1 MASNDASNAIDR
13 FQPLTKVIGTPT
25 FQAIN
30 SRHKVLKQNASSVLT
45 ALAGGNHGLL
55 ALVMSN
61 ANYNALTGAVW
72 IEPINPGMRPA
83 IPNGA
88 NRVAQENISSQ
99 WKNKFEAWKMTQDVR
114 EALKKQIIDAIDD
127 EYLEDLKDPD
137 TGYANVT
144 PLQMLKHLYNE
155 YGELTAQEIS
165 ANRTKLKND
174 YDTNVTM
181 VSYFYKIREIRNIAT
196 RAGNPISDNDV
207 IAEIYLVMARTGI
220 FDKAINNWDELPAVD
235 KTWARFQTHFKTAY
249 RRYKDREKRER
260 AAGGGNR
267 PMANQMTANAAME
280 TLAESMNQHLSNY
293 ANAATVDREAL
304 ANLTQTNATLVAT
317 NAELTTKMNQ
327 CLIEITKMQ
336 QEIHILIKSFHML

>member
-114 EALKKQIIDAIDD
+114 EALKKTD
-127 EYLEDLKDPD
+127 
-137 TGYANVT
+137 
-144 PLQMLKHLYNE
+144 H
-155 YGELTAQEIS
+155 
-165 ANRTKLKND
+165 RCH
-174 YDTNVTM
+174 
-181 VSYFYKIREIRNIAT
+181 R
-196 RAGNPISDNDV
+196 
-207 IAEIYLVMARTGI
+207 
-220 FDKAINNWDELPAVD
+220 
-235 KTWARFQTHFKTAY
+235 
-249 RRYKDREKRER
+249 
-260 AAGGGNR
+260 
-267 PMANQMTANAAME
+267 
-280 TLAESMNQHLSNY
+280 
-293 ANAATVDREAL
+293 
-304 ANLTQTNATLVAT
+304 
-317 NAELTTKMNQ
+317 
-327 CLIEITKMQ
+327 
-336 QEIHILIKSFHML
+336 